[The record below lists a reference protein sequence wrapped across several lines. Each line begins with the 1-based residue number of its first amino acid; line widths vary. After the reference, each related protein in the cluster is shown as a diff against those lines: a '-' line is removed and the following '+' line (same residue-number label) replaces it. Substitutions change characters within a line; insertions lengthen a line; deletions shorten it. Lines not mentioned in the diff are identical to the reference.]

1 MVGNAGIEPAAS
13 SMSTKRSTTELIARI
28 GQGGNR
34 TPEGECQLIYSQPR
48 LTASVP
54 AQNILLFEK
63 PKSGFEPLTYSLPWS
78 CSTS

>member
-54 AQNILLFEK
+54 AHFEK